1 MARVQK
7 ETNMQKSTKVMGCLL
22 AIILLFSII
31 YYAVSRQQLEYVF
44 AENEQISP
52 VVAVTLDKDTTV
64 RQRLSADK
72 DELSR
77 LCIPVGRKGE
87 SAPISVRLTQ
97 ADAVLYEADVPITVA
112 EGELQD
118 LLANVVSIH
127 VGTPLILE
135 LRSPS
140 ATAENAS
147 VLYYG
152 NIVRLSRVD
161 VEQRIDTQERM
172 LIDGKPVDGMLSYR
186 SIQRSRQWIGQYY
199 WLIVAMVLLA
209 LMGYSLYLTRREKQ
223 GRPSLGLNLINAFT
237 RYRFLITQMISRDFK
252 TKYKRSVLGVMWSF
266 LNPLLTMSVQYVVF
280 STIFKSSIPNFPVY
294 LLIGIV
300 CYSFFTDA
308 VGQSLMSIVGNA
320 NLITKVYVPK
330 YIYPVTRVLSSGIN
344 LLFSLV
350 PLVLVMLLSATPFR
364 PAALMIPF
372 PLLCLLLFCIGMG
385 LLLSTS
391 MTFFRDTQFLWQVV
405 SMLWMYATPIFY
417 PENILPSPWNLLI
430 KANPL
435 YHVIRLMRSM
445 LMDGISPD
453 LRTYA
458 VCFVICF
465 IPFVIGAWVF
475 KRNQD
480 RFILYI

>member
-1 MARVQK
+1 
-7 ETNMQKSTKVMGCLL
+7 MQKSTKVMLCIL
-22 AIILLFSII
+22 AIVLLFSII
-31 YYAVSRQQLEYVF
+31 YYAVSQQQLEYVF

-52 VVAVTLDKDTTV
+52 VVAVTLDKDTTI
-64 RQRLSADK
+64 RQRLTVEK

-77 LCIPVGRKGE
+77 LRVPVGRKGE
-87 SAPISVRLTQ
+87 SAPIFVRLTQ
-97 ADAVLYEADVPITVA
+97 ADAVIYEAEISIKVA
-112 EGELQD
+112 EGELLD
-118 LLANVVSIH
+118 LLANAVPVR
-127 VGTPLILE
+127 VDTPLILE

-140 ATAENAS
+140 ATAENAP

-152 NIVRLSRVD
+152 SIVRLSRVD
-161 VEQRIDTQERM
+161 VEQQIDEQSRIIINGDRM
-172 LIDGKPVDGMLSYR
+172 DGMLSYR
-186 SIQRSRQWIGQYY
+186 IEQRSGQWIGKIY
-199 WLIVAMVLLA
+199 WLIVAVVLLA
-209 LMGYSLYLTRREKQ
+209 LTGCGVHMARREKQ

-237 RYRFLITQMISRDFK
+237 RYRFLISQMISRDFK

-280 STIFKSSIPNFPVY
+280 STIFKSGIPNFPVY

-308 VGQSLMSIVGNA
+308 VGQSLMSIVGNT

-330 YIYPVTRVLSSGIN
+330 YIYPITRVFSCGIN

-350 PLVLVMLLSATPFR
+350 PLFIVMLLSATPFR
-364 PAALMIPF
+364 PAALMLPF
-372 PLLCLLLFCIGMG
+372 PLICLLLFCIGMG
-385 LLLSTS
+385 LLLCTC

-417 PENILPSPWNLLI
+417 PENILPGHLSLI
-430 KANPL
+430 IKLNPL
-435 YHVIRLMRSM
+435 YHVIRLMRSL

-453 LRTYA
+453 IRTYA
-458 VCFVICF
+458 ICFLICF

-475 KRNQD
+475 KRKQD